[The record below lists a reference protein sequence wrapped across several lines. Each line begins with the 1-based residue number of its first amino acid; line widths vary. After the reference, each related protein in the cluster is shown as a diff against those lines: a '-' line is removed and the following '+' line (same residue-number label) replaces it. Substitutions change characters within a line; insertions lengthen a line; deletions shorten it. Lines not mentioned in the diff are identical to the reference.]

1 MVADMKQKSR
11 IKALAD
17 SEMVNLQD
25 RLRDL
30 PYGGLAKLSLLTGI
44 GKASLSRFRNGKVI
58 GSDKFKV
65 IEVAMRDLDVRE
77 EAA

>member
-1 MVADMKQKSR
+1 MKQKSR

-17 SEMVNLQD
+17 SEMINLQE

-30 PYGGLAKLSLLTGI
+30 PYGGLAKLSQLTGI

-65 IEVAMRDLDVRE
+65 IEVAMRDESMRDK
-77 EAA
+77 AA